1 MLINAVF
8 FAAKRKAKS
17 INIHCKEIG
26 KTFSNHRKN
35 GSKWAKWPLKSGILG
50 AKSVFLGV
58 KNNELATNLERL
70 NGTKC
75 RSFS

>member
-1 MLINAVF
+1 MKHMV
-8 FAAKRKAKS
+8 KR
-17 INIHCKEIG
+17 
-26 KTFSNHRKN
+26 
-35 GSKWAKWPLKSGILG
+35 AKWWLKSEVLG
-50 AKSVFLGV
+50 AKSGLLGV